1 MLLTML
7 VAQTRGADD
16 AGVLAAVVMAEPD
29 FARTRGLET
38 VEGTAKSLRR
48 TTLTASALAS
58 DRPALRWNLQRSL
71 FKGCKPRGLP

>member
-48 TTLTASALAS
+48 TTL
-58 DRPALRWNLQRSL
+58 
-71 FKGCKPRGLP
+71 